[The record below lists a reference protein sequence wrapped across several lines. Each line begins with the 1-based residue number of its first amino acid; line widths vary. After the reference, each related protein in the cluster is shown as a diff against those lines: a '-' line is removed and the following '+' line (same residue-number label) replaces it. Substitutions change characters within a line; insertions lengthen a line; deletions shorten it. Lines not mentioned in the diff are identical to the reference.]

1 MSKAAP
7 LAGYVLG
14 SLVLFA
20 VGGWIVV
27 TQRANFNF
35 GGDQESLSQSRRG
48 IPVDA
53 GGLDAI
59 AIGTAI
65 IGAGVLNLAQGIRS
79 RRRIAVF
86 WVGAALF
93 LAPVVYGLSKA
104 ALAVYQLIVEIRSSG

>member
-1 MSKAAP
+1 MSKASP
-7 LAGYVLG
+7 LAAYLIG

-20 VGGWIVV
+20 AGGCVVV
-27 TQRANFNF
+27 TQRANFLF
-35 GGDQESLSQSRRG
+35 GGDDYNPRRG

-53 GGLDAI
+53 TGLDAI

-65 IGAGVLNLAQGIRS
+65 IGAGVLNLAQGIRD

-86 WVGAALF
+86 WLGAALF
-93 LAPVVYGLSKA
+93 LTPVLYGLSKA